1 MSCFVVAVGLDFHP
15 APRLRDCVSVMF
27 AARAVSDHFSL
38 LRHFPGW
45 NVSEIVSTNS
55 LDVLSFT

>member
-1 MSCFVVAVGLDFHP
+1 M
-15 APRLRDCVSVMF
+15 RDSVSVLF
-27 AARAVSDHFSL
+27 AARAVSDLFSL